1 MQRQGVISDFD
12 IRTASRLTVDAM
24 VAKLGDISGKRVID
38 LGAGYGGAARVLA
51 KKHGAHVTC
60 LNLSLKENARNRE
73 LTQAAGLSDKI
84 SVVDGSFD
92 DMPFADAEFDVA
104 WSQDAILHAP
114 DRLAVLREVERVLK
128 PGGQF
133 VFTDPMQADGL
144 VDTHAL
150 QPIYDRIHLADLA
163 SIGFY
168 RKALTDLG
176 FAEVE
181 TDELTRQLGN
191 HYARVREVMLEK
203 LEEFGLPDAF
213 VERMGDGLELW
224 VNGATTRQLSWAIMH
239 YCKLG

>member
-92 DMPFADAEFDVA
+92 DIPFADAEFDVA

-150 QPIYDRIHLADLA
+150 QPIYDRIHLADLT

-176 FAEVE
+176 FAEWKR
-181 TDELTRQLGN
+181 TSSCGN
-191 HYARVREVMLEK
+191 
-203 LEEFGLPDAF
+203 
-213 VERMGDGLELW
+213 W
-224 VNGATTRQLSWAIMH
+224 ATTMPACVKSCWKSRKSSACPMPLLNAWAMGWSYGSKAQPH
-239 YCKLG
+239 VS